1 MKMNELL
8 LKMRQINSMLQQE
21 GGIDSAK
28 VAKSGSLPFN
38 SMVEILGNSL
48 DANTYLIS
56 EKGRLLGFNEKH
68 EINNERVKQML
79 QDKKFPQDYT
89 TSMLSITETKANIGI
104 ESDYTAF
111 PIENRDLVADGLTT
125 LVPIYAAGERLGTII
140 LARISR
146 EFTDS
151 DLILAEYSAT
161 IVGMEILNQKSNQI
175 EEETRSLAIVQMA
188 IKTLSYSE
196 LKAVKAIFEELD
208 GTEGR
213 LVASTIADKI
223 GITRSVI
230 VNALRKLESG
240 GIIDS
245 RSLGMKGTYIRVNNS
260 KFIQELAKEQIY

>member
-1 MKMNELL
+1 MNELL

-21 GGIDSAK
+21 GGFDSAK
-28 VAKSGSLPFN
+28 VAKAGELPFN
-38 SMVEILGNSL
+38 NMVKVLGDSL

-56 EKGRLLGFNEKH
+56 ESGTLLGFNEKH
-68 EINNERVKQML
+68 GISNERVKQML
-79 QDKKFPQDYT
+79 QDKKFPQEYT
-89 TSMLSITETKANIGI
+89 TSMLSISETKANIGI
-104 ESDYTAF
+104 ESEYTAF
-111 PIENRDLVADGLTT
+111 PVENRDLFADGLTT
-125 LVPIYAAGERLGTII
+125 LVPIYGAGERLGTII
-140 LARISR
+140 LARIT
-146 EFTDS
+146 EAFADN

-161 IVGMEILNQKSNQI
+161 VVGMEILYQKSNQI
-175 EEETRSLAIVQMA
+175 EEETRSLALVQMA

-245 RSLGMKGTYIRVNNS
+245 RSLGMKGTYIRVNNP
-260 KFIQELAKEQIY
+260 KFIRELAKEQVY